1 MEYLIFFLNL
11 FYRRVTLFVWNSNVP
26 QGGVRKGGG
35 GQVLGSSED
44 DT

>member
-1 MEYLIFFLNL
+1 MEYLIFFKSI
-11 FYRRVTLFVWNSNVP
+11 YRRVTLFLWNSNVP